1 MSHQII
7 QTTAAPAAIGP
18 YSQGLV
24 AGPWLFVSGQL
35 GMLPATGELIS
46 SEFADQA
53 RQALKN
59 LKQIILEADF
69 DLTMVTSV
77 DVFMTDL
84 AHFVEFN
91 RIYGE
96 FFEKHHPARAVIEVS
111 ALPKDACVEIKCA
124 ARRIS

>member
-1 MSHQII
+1 MSHQVI
-7 QTTAAPAAIGP
+7 QTTEAPAAIGP
-18 YSQGLV
+18 YSQGIV

-46 SEFADQA
+46 SQFADQA
-53 RQALKN
+53 RQALEN
-59 LKQIILEADF
+59 LKQIILSAGF

-77 DVFMTDL
+77 DVFVTDL

-96 FFEKHHPARAVIEVS
+96 FFDKHYPARAVIEVS
-111 ALPKDACVEIKCA
+111 ALPKKGCVEIKCA